1 MVRRGRSGDGQS
13 VAQQR
18 GTGKTVNRSR
28 LNGIFLSALVLL
40 VLSGCA
46 PKVWYKPHATV
57 SDLDQDEYE
66 CLKQAQR
73 ESGEPAVHQHGGFAK
88 ERVITNWDIFNSCMT
103 AKGWSLHDRDALQD
117 LFEQSAAEFKQAQS
131 VLPAALQA
139 FDDKKR
145 MICEQPDYAALF
157 AKSPCQYTNI
167 TFQQL
172 ADGSSITPEERSL
185 LIRYRTEMEA
195 LYKGLANE
203 LRARGTDIDKQY
215 ADYINSLQDNVT
227 NVYLDVL
234 NGKITWGEF
243 NQRRKELAAKL
254 EVGRE
259 NLYHPTP

>member
-1 MVRRGRSGDGQS
+1 MKRSLL
-13 VAQQR
+13 
-18 GTGKTVNRSR
+18 TGICFPVV
-28 LNGIFLSALVLL
+28 VLL

-57 SDLDQDEYE
+57 ADLDRDEYD
-66 CLKQAQR
+66 CLQQAQR
-73 ESGEPAVHQHGGFAK
+73 KSGEPAVHQHGGFAK
-88 ERVITNWDIFNSCMT
+88 ERAITNWDVYQSCMT
-103 AKGWSLHDRDALQD
+103 AKGWSLHDRDALQA
-117 LFEQSAAEFKQAQS
+117 LFAQSGADFQQAQS
-131 VLPAALQA
+131 VLPVALKT
-139 FDDKKR
+139 FGDKER
-145 MICEQPDYAALF
+145 ALCSQPEYGALF
-157 AKSPCQYTNI
+157 AKTPCRTRDI

-172 ADGSSITPEERSL
+172 ADGSSITQEQRPL
-185 LIRYRTEMEA
+185 LIRFRTEKEA

-215 ADYINSLQDNVT
+215 ADYIGSLQDNVT

-254 EVGRE
+254 EVGRD